1 MGGMG
6 TILAKAATR
15 YNLRW
20 PIVPAHELPPICIAM
35 AFLLVIVVGV
45 SGKIIGCD
53 VKLLGSTFSY
63 IALVWACGV
72 GVEMIGAKLLGGC
85 MRLVMVF
92 ILLAFATP
100 WASDVLA
107 VNGLPYADDAL
118 AAMDARLFGGFD
130 WPTMIEVVRP
140 HTKAL
145 LLLSHAYVSL
155 NWQPLFL
162 LALLCCAGETVFA
175 WRFLTAWAIAL
186 GFCLLV
192 FPFCPAVGGYSHFH
206 IGPEAVPGVRVMS
219 AWEYPVLLGKLR
231 DGSLHVLDLSSLG
244 GIIAMPSFHAAS
256 SVLLA
261 WGYRRLRWLYWPFL
275 ALNAAMLVSAV
286 PIGGHYLVD
295 VLAGA
300 LAAGLSIII
309 ANRWIDTVSRE
320 AEPHPA
326 SAEAIA

>member
-1 MGGMG
+1 MG
-6 TILAKAATR
+6 TILAKAANR

-20 PIVPAHELPPICIAM
+20 PIVSAHELPPIWIAI

-72 GVEMIGAKLLGGC
+72 GVGMIGAKLLGGC
-85 MRLVMVF
+85 MRLVAVF
-92 ILLAFATP
+92 MLLALATP

-107 VNGLPYADDAL
+107 VNGLPYADDML
-118 AAMDARLFGGFD
+118 ATLDAWLFGGFD

-145 LLLSHAYVSL
+145 LLLSYAYASL
-155 NWQPLFL
+155 NWQPLIL
-162 LALLCCAGETVFA
+162 LALLCCAGKMVFA

-206 IGPEAVPGVRVMS
+206 IGPETIPGVRVMS

-231 DGSLHVLDLSSLG
+231 DGSVHVLDLSNLA

-261 WGYRRLRWLYWPFL
+261 WGYGRLRWLYWPFL

-286 PIGGHYLVD
+286 PIGGHYLID

-300 LAAGLSIII
+300 LVAGLSIII
-309 ANRWIDTVSRE
+309 ANRWVDAGSRE
-320 AEPHPA
+320 SEPHPSRA
-326 SAEAIA
+326 SAIA